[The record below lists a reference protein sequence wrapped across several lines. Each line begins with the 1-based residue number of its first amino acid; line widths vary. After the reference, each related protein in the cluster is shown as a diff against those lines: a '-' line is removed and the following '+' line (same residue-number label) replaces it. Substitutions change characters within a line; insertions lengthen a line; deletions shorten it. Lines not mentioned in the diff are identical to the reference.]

1 LPAKRVQEFST
12 YEDNQTAVEIR
23 AFIGERKL
31 AQDNVQLSQIRL
43 DDIPKMKRGEPKVEI
58 SFELDQELRL
68 QVKATEKVSGKT
80 ITSSGSASEA
90 ITKERVQELLQDAEQ
105 NRVNDDAKVKRIQ
118 ANNNAERTIHRAEEY
133 LSKFPS
139 SSARNEIEKLIA
151 ELGSALEAGTEATIV
166 SKTGELEAKISS
178 SYHDP
183 FELFRQ
189 AFQQPTT
196 PSAQSVPQPKPKQA
210 RVTPRREVRRSDAL
224 QKNNPASSTL
234 GKIFGGLVST
244 PDPNLCFVLMP
255 ISGDFTPLYEDHLK
269 KIIRKQSMTCVRADE
284 VVSVGSITKDIWE
297 KICSARFLVADLT
310 GRNANVFYEVGLAHA
325 LGKDVIL
332 LTRSMND
339 VPFDLKSLRCIVYE
353 FTPRG
358 VAELETR
365 LEKVIVDLIRSA

>member
-1 LPAKRVQEFST
+1 MFKLLPLKVSLQTSGGISTPIILRGKPLPAKRVQEFST

-139 SSARNEIEKLIA
+139 SSA
-151 ELGSALEAGTEATIV
+151 S
-166 SKTGELEAKISS
+166 
-178 SYHDP
+178 
-183 FELFRQ
+183 
-189 AFQQPTT
+189 
-196 PSAQSVPQPKPKQA
+196 
-210 RVTPRREVRRSDAL
+210 
-224 QKNNPASSTL
+224 
-234 GKIFGGLVST
+234 
-244 PDPNLCFVLMP
+244 
-255 ISGDFTPLYEDHLK
+255 
-269 KIIRKQSMTCVRADE
+269 
-284 VVSVGSITKDIWE
+284 
-297 KICSARFLVADLT
+297 
-310 GRNANVFYEVGLAHA
+310 
-325 LGKDVIL
+325 
-332 LTRSMND
+332 
-339 VPFDLKSLRCIVYE
+339 
-353 FTPRG
+353 
-358 VAELETR
+358 
-365 LEKVIVDLIRSA
+365 